1 MDTIAS
7 MRAFVAVAKTGSF
20 TAAAQKLDLV
30 PSVVTKPL
38 CTQLTPSSAKRAR
51 REHRH
56 PTACHFAEDHAAVH

>member
-30 PSVVTKPL
+30 PSADHEEGATL
-38 CTQLTPSSAKRAR
+38 REQPS
-51 REHRH
+51 
-56 PTACHFAEDHAAVH
+56 DHE